1 MFSWVQALPSPAS
14 AEGEPSLFGWFTG
27 TMAWSDSSRAYMSGV
42 RLCIFPDRSGSR
54 PKPDTREVSRFSCIL
69 FLSVRGFSDYAGLA
83 GCSRLTQPAMWPSS
97 SSGESRHPDQPV
109 FRSSMAPPTDPSI
122 YASTSPSRD
131 EPQDSRPRWIR
142 FLLSGRTLSFPTIC
156 RFYPG
161 APCVTGNPET
171 VDGLTKGN
179 ATESCQFETS
189 LSCLQEGNDAHL
201 LRRFHVRHETDR
213 PERHPEF
220 FGPRVL

>member
-1 MFSWVQALPSPAS
+1 MFSLVHALPSPAS

-54 PKPDTREVSRFSCIL
+54 PEPDTREVSRFSCIL

-161 APCVTGNPET
+161 APCVTGDLENDL
-171 VDGLTKGN
+171 V
-179 ATESCQFETS
+179 ETS
-189 LSCLQEGNDAHL
+189 KRELTRVN
-201 LRRFHVRHETDR
+201 LRRADHTGVRIAGER
-213 PERHPEF
+213 PALAPGA
-220 FGPRVL
+220 GPVHGS

>member
-1 MFSWVQALPSPAS
+1 MFSLVHALPSPAS

-54 PKPDTREVSRFSCIL
+54 PEPDTREVSRFSCIL

-161 APCVTGNPET
+161 APCVTGKPEN
-171 VDGLTKGN
+171 DLR
-179 ATESCQFETS
+179 
-189 LSCLQEGNDAHL
+189 SCLFFTFVNKAECIGECFPLVSIAQRF
-201 LRRFHVRHETDR
+201 RRTPSV
-213 PERHPEF
+213 
-220 FGPRVL
+220 